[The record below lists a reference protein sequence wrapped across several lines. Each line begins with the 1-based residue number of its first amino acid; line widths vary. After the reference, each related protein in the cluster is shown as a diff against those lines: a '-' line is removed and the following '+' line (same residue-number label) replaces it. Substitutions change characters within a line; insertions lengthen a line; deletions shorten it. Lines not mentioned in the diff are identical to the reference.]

1 MSYKKINLNDLK
13 SCSKN
18 SSKLSVVERKVP
30 LKAYKFF
37 EKLRKRPFKV
47 VGRVCKEST
56 LNDIEVML
64 KNTMP
69 CEIQNNP
76 FYHFWLNDMAKI
88 CEVFCDIENSNAI
101 GFCLGTER
109 GCRRFHVDN
118 VLQRLLVTYA
128 GKGTEWLPESCADR
142 DAYLSGAPNE
152 KIVKENSESQFID
165 QWNVAVFRGGPH
177 GLLHRTPD
185 EALKTPSILMRLDHQ
200 SFWDTLIIAKE

>member
-1 MSYKKINLNDLK
+1 M
-13 SCSKN
+13 
-18 SSKLSVVERKVP
+18 
-30 LKAYKFF
+30 KAYKFF
-37 EKLRKRPFKV
+37 EELRKRPFKV
-47 VGRVCKEST
+47 VGRVCKKST

-64 KNTMP
+64 KNTIP
-69 CEIQNNP
+69 AEIQNNP

-88 CEVFCDIENSNAI
+88 CEIFCDIENSNAI

-128 GKGTEWLPESCADR
+128 GKGTEWLPEGCADR

-152 KIVKENSESQFID
+152 KIIKEKSESQFID
-165 QWNVAVFRGGPH
+165 QWNVALFRGGPH

-185 EALKTPSILMRLDHQ
+185 EALKIQSILMRLDHQ